1 MGSENCKKLQML
13 NKKSILALF
22 FFVFVF
28 GVFFGVCVCFLSPRP
43 KMGAKISHL
52 QLAGAYC
59 KSVWANITKVSEPR
73 ISLAV

>member
-28 GVFFGVCVCFLSPRP
+28 FLVCVCFLSPRP